1 VIASKRPI
9 STADVADHYD
19 ELDGFYR
26 DLWGEHVHHG
36 LWANGQESPEQA
48 VRQLVEVVAEH
59 AALKPGSRVLDVGC
73 GYGAAARLFAGRHGA
88 KVTAITLSSAQYR
101 YAKELEPGSNPTY
114 LLGDWFTTEFSPES
128 FDAAIAIESFEHMGD
143 KLEFFHRAFQLLV
156 PRGRLVVCAWLARE
170 DVSRWQSRWL
180 LEPICREGRIPHLLS
195 APELIA
201 QAEAVGFTAD
211 RCQDLTQ
218 QVWRTWSTIIGR
230 FSRRLLSNKQYQSFL
245 LDGSRRNRVFALT
258 IGRVWLAYRTGGMRY
273 GIFQFHKGTSRG
285 EHA

>member
-36 LWANGQESPEQA
+36 LWASRQESPEQA
-48 VRQLVEVVAEH
+48 VRKLVEVVAEQ
-59 AALKPGSRVLDVGC
+59 AELKPGARVVDIGC
-73 GYGAAARLFAGRHGA
+73 GYGAVARLFASIHGA

-114 LLGDWFTTEFSPES
+114 LLGDWFSAELPPES
-128 FDAAIAIESFEHMGD
+128 FDAAVAIESFEHMAN
-143 KLEFFHRAFQLLV
+143 KLGFFQRAFHLLV
-156 PRGRLVVCAWLARE
+156 PAGRLVVCAWLAR
-170 DVSRWQSRWL
+170 DGISRWQSRCL

-211 RCQDLTQ
+211 CWQDQTE
-218 QVWRTWSTIIGR
+218 QVWRTWSTVMGR
-230 FSRRLLSNKQYQSFL
+230 LFRRLLSNKQYQSFL
-245 LDGSRRNRVFALT
+245 FDRSRRNRVFALT
-258 IGRVWLAYRTGGMRY
+258 IARVWLAYLTGGLRY
-273 GIFQFHKGTSRG
+273 GIFKFRKSDP
-285 EHA
+285 